1 MFSTFNPSVILDVNP
16 SDGIEI
22 CCDNM
27 TSQVKS
33 YYIYDPENDCCFM
46 TITIYCSPEG
56 GVNHRPASTRKSEG
70 VKVSNAPADVYKI
83 YPNPTSN
90 VFKIKSINSDETF
103 EKVEIM
109 DGEGRVLLSKQNVN
123 QQTEFDMSKF
133 ARGAYLVKLK
143 TKTQV
148 VTLKLFTIS
157 EQ

>member
-1 MFSTFNPSVILDVNP
+1 MVPSGFSYCL
-16 SDGIEI
+16 SDLR
-22 CCDNM
+22 
-27 TSQVKS
+27 
-33 YYIYDPENDCCFM
+33 
-46 TITIYCSPEG
+46 ITIG
-56 GVNHRPASTRKSEG
+56 IKNGVLTSTSTGVKASTT
-70 VKVSNAPADVYKI
+70 PTDFYKI